1 MSKFLTT
8 LNFSSP
14 TWDLFIFLFFVV
26 FSLLY
31 GFSLGRDRIIAII
44 ISIYMALAVV
54 SAAPFLT
61 SLEGRTVQVAIG
73 PYFAFRVT
81 LFLGVF
87 LLIFFFLSR
96 SAVMGTL
103 GGADGQGRLWEVILF
118 SFLHVG
124 LLISVTLSFL
134 PRFITDQFAFLTRTV
149 FLSEIGKFVWVVLP
163 IAAMVL
169 VRRPRLDRGYR

>member
-1 MSKFLTT
+1 MSPFLSQ

-14 TWDLFIFLFFVV
+14 TWDLFIFLFFIV

-44 ISIYMALAVV
+44 VSIYMALAVV
-54 SAAPFLT
+54 HAAPFLS
-61 SLEGRTVQVAIG
+61 SLEGKTVQLAVG

-87 LLIFFFLSR
+87 LLIFFLLSR

-103 GGADGQGRLWEVILF
+103 GGVDAQGRLWEVVLF

-134 PRFITDQFAFLTRTV
+134 PALITDQFAVLTRV
-149 FLSEIGKFVWVVLP
+149 IFLSEIGRFVWVVLP

-169 VRRPRLDRGYR
+169 VRRPRIAQR